1 MSARP
6 TSRCANTELGR
17 GPTTAI
23 PAQGWGPAAALGF
36 IRDHLRHDVPPD
48 RNLATFLSTSF
59 DVETRQLHEE
69 FLEYNL
75 VDRDQYPGIS
85 ELEEDSLRIIA
96 DLWNANPRTAVGDA
110 TTGSSE
116 AALLAGA
123 AMLRNWLHR
132 CGNGDAVGR
141 PNLVLGSD
149 AHVCWHKFCR
159 YWQVEPRV
167 VPAVAGRIGLTPES
181 VAQECDANTIG
192 VVAIL
197 GSTIDGTYDPIR
209 GIASALDAVAAR
221 RGIDVPLHVDAAS
234 GGFIAPFLDPE
245 LPWDF
250 RVPRVRSIN
259 ASGHKYGLVPPGLG
273 WVLWRDRGA
282 RTGWLHFDTNY
293 LGRTR
298 AHHELSFSRSA
309 APVVVQFYNFLRF
322 GFDGFRD
329 KHRGSRDKAMRMAHE
344 LRAADRFELLGDGS
358 QLPVLT
364 LAQRG
369 GGKLSELALHLADR
383 GWSVPVYTLPPDMEE
398 TEVLRVVVREDMTT
412 DDVDAFVRA
421 VCDFTDVQQ

>member
-1 MSARP
+1 MSAQP
-6 TSRCANTELGR
+6 TPRCASTELGH

-23 PAQGWGPAAALGF
+23 PAQGWGSAATLGF

-59 DVETRQLHEE
+59 DAETRQLYQD
-69 FLEYNL
+69 FLEHNL

-85 ELEEDSLRIIA
+85 ELEENCLRIIA
-96 DLWNANPRTAVGDA
+96 DLWNADPRSAVGDA

-123 AMLRNWLHR
+123 AMLRNWLHHR
-132 CGNGDAVGR
+132 GRGEPADR

-149 AHVCWHKFCR
+149 AHVCWRKFCR

-167 VPAVAGRIGLTPES
+167 VPATPGRIGLTPDS
-181 VAQECDANTIG
+181 AAQECDENTIG

-197 GSTIDGTYDPIR
+197 GSTIDGTYDPVHD
-209 GIASALDAVAAR
+209 IAAALDAVAQR

-273 WVLWRDRGA
+273 WVLWRDQGA

-298 AHHELSFSRSA
+298 THHELSFSRSA
-309 APVVVQFYNFLRF
+309 APVVVQFYNFLRL
-322 GFDGFRD
+322 GFDGFRH
-329 KHRGSRDKAMRMAHE
+329 KHRATRDKAMHLARE
-344 LRAADRFELLGDGS
+344 LRATHAFELLGDGS
-358 QLPVLT
+358 QLPVLALT
-364 LAQRG
+364 PRDG
-369 GGKLSELALHLADR
+369 SKLHELSLHLAER
-383 GWSVPVYTLPPDMEE
+383 GWSVPVYTLPPDLEE
-398 TEVLRVVVREDMTT
+398 TEVLRVVVREDMTW
-412 DDVDAFVRA
+412 DDVEAFVRA
-421 VCDFTDVQQ
+421 VREFTGVVR